1 MQFLRSLAIFCY
13 FRSMRKHNF
22 SPGPATLPEEV
33 IIQASEAMLDFEH
46 SGISVAELSHRAP
59 EFVSIIEEAT
69 ALVKELYQL
78 PDYFE
83 VLWLPGGAS
92 GQLAIAPMN
101 LLGLQDSM
109 AIVDTGFWAQRSID
123 AARELAGVHVL
134 ASSADTKYDRIPK
147 YWQIPKEAKYLHVVS
162 NETIEG
168 IQYHTYPE
176 VNIPLVADMTSDF
189 LSKPL
194 DVDSFGVIFA
204 SAQKN
209 FGIAGITCVL
219 VNTKHLPGQLDRK
232 IPTIFNYRTH
242 IENHSL
248 YHTIP
253 SFPVYVALLMLR
265 WIKKQGGLV
274 EMQRRSREKSALLY
288 AEIDRNPLFVGFAQK
303 EDRSLLNACFRT
315 LSTEMDAQFL
325 AYLTNNNVVGIK
337 GYHVVGGFR
346 ASMYNGMSIDS
357 VAYLVELMKSFKPD
371 L

>member
-1 MQFLRSLAIFCY
+1 
-13 FRSMRKHNF
+13 MRKFNF

-33 IIQASEAMLDFEH
+33 FLQASEAMFDFEH
-46 SGISVAELSHRAP
+46 SGMSVAEISHRAP
-59 EFVSIIEEAT
+59 EFVTIIEEAT

-92 GQLAIAPMN
+92 SQLAIAPMN
-101 LLGLQDSM
+101 LLDLQDSM

-123 AARELAGVHVL
+123 AARELAEVHVL

-147 YWQIPKEAKYLHVVS
+147 HWQIPQGAKYLHVVS

-168 IQYHTYPE
+168 IQYHAYPE
-176 VNIPLVADMTSDF
+176 VDIPLVADMTSDF

-194 DVDSFGVIFA
+194 ELDRFGIIFA

-219 VNTKHLPGQLDRK
+219 LNTNVLPTNSDRV

-242 IENHSL
+242 IENQSL
-248 YHTIP
+248 YHTVP
-253 SFPVYVALLMLR
+253 TFPVYVALLMLR

-274 EMQRRSREKSALLY
+274 EMQRRSIEKSALLY
-288 AEIDRNPLFVGFAQK
+288 AEIDRNPLFVGIAQK

-315 LSTEMDAQFL
+315 ISTEMDAQFL
-325 AYLTNNNVVGIK
+325 AYLTKNNVVGIK
-337 GYHVVGGFR
+337 GYPVVGGFR
-346 ASMYNGMSIDS
+346 ASMYNGMPLES
-357 VAYLVELMKSFKPD
+357 VTYLVDLMHSFKPE